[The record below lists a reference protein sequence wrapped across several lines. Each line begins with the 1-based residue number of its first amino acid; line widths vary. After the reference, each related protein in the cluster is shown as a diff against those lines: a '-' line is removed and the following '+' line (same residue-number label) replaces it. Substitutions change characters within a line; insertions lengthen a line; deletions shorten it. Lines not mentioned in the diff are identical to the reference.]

1 MNFVIHYLD
10 DFLVMGAPESD
21 ECATALER
29 LLKIFKRL
37 DLPMA
42 MDKLEGPDTTLV
54 FRSIELDTITLET
67 RLPQQK
73 TG

>member
-37 DLPMA
+37 GLPMA
-42 MDKLEGPDTTLV
+42 MDKLEGPDTRLV
-54 FRSIELDTITLET
+54 FLGFELDTIALGT
-67 RLPQQK
+67 RLPLQI